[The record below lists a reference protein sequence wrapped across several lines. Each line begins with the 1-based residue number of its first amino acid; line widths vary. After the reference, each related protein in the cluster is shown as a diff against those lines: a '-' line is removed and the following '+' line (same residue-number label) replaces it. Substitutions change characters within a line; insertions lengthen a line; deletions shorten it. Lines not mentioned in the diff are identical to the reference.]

1 MIARSIADCEREAAD
16 LEAETARHEAA
27 MVASEDAEVEG
38 RRVMEEVVSELQVAQ
53 DVKEVLV
60 TEEGRRRQVEAE
72 VAETLAA
79 LQNLQIELAE
89 TEQACH
95 EAQQRLQTR
104 KRHAAAPRDQTS
116 RLERGR

>member
-1 MIARSIADCEREAAD
+1 
-16 LEAETARHEAA
+16 
-27 MVASEDAEVEG
+27 
-38 RRVMEEVVSELQVAQ
+38 MEEVVSELQVAQ

-72 VAETLAA
+72 VAETVAA

-95 EAQQRLQTR
+95 EAQVS
-104 KRHAAAPRDQTS
+104 A
-116 RLERGR
+116 

>member
-1 MIARSIADCEREAAD
+1 M
-16 LEAETARHEAA
+16 
-27 MVASEDAEVEG
+27 
-38 RRVMEEVVSELQVAQ
+38 AQ

-72 VAETLAA
+72 VAETVAA

-95 EAQQRLQTR
+95 EAQVS
-104 KRHAAAPRDQTS
+104 A
-116 RLERGR
+116 